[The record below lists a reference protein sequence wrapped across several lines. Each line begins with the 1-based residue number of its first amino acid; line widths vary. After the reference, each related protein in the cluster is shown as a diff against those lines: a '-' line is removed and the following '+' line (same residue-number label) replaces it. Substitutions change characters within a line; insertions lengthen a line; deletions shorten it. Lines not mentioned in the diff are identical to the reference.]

1 MSEFIRE
8 VEGARMDDVLNLLH
22 NSRKGTRSDRY
33 TTSPVLVFI
42 LNYFVK
48 KLVKHSLFDDNF
60 HAIKQKKTETEKGKQ
75 KKGNNFYLKVDG
87 STFKKLFCKYSSCT
101 NHNNNWQ

>member
-8 VEGARMDDVLNLLH
+8 VEGAGMDDVLNLLH

-75 KKGNNFYLKVDG
+75 KKGNNFYLKSWWFYIQETV
-87 STFKKLFCKYSSCT
+87 L
-101 NHNNNWQ
+101 QV